1 MIVVDS
7 NILLY
12 SYFPSDHKTIVDRL
26 FMDDPDWMAPPLWR
40 SEFRNVA
47 GRFIK
52 RGLAYEK
59 AFEIVTLAEQFMEG
73 NEVPVFSWEIMPL
86 MDQSGCMAYD
96 CEYVAAALKRSVPLI
111 TFDQEVLKK
120 FTGIAFSAE
129 EFLGNR

>member
-1 MIVVDS
+1 VIVVDA

-12 SYFPSDHKTIVDRL
+12 SYFPSDHKVIVDRL
-26 FMDDPDWMAPPLWR
+26 FMDDPAWMAPPLWR

-47 GRFIK
+47 GRFVK
-52 RGLAYEK
+52 RGLPYEK

-73 NEVPVFSWEIMPL
+73 NEVPVFSEEVMPL
-86 MDQSGCMAYD
+86 MNQSGCTAYG

-120 FTGIAFSAE
+120 FPGIAFSAE